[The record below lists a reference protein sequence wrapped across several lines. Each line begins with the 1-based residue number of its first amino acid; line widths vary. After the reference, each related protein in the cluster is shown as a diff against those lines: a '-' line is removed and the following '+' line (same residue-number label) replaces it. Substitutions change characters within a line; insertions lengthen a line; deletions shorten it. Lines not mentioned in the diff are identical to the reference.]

1 MAEGEELRTDNEQPQ
16 GVFEHFAVNRNCC
29 CGVDVQF
36 PDCVRYD
43 EARIGFAGMDD
54 SSPPA
59 IRENASL
66 MVSVVFFAEMWRRRV
81 AFEAV

>member
-1 MAEGEELRTDNEQPQ
+1 MMAEGEELWTDCYE
-16 GVFEHFAVNRNCC
+16 
-29 CGVDVQF
+29 
-36 PDCVRYD
+36 
-43 EARIGFAGMDD
+43 EARIGFAVSED

-66 MVSVVFFAEMWRRRV
+66 MVSVVFFAAMWRLRV